1 MSEKDQYERK
11 RGEMM
16 KQEKEERWEEEGERL
31 QRGPAESLLEVLS
44 DGRVSC
50 AQIRLS

>member
-1 MSEKDQYERK
+1 MKGKERENDGAGEREEGRRK
-11 RGEMM
+11 R
-16 KQEKEERWEEEGERL
+16 EGAAR
-31 QRGPAESLLEVLS
+31 PAESLLEVLS